1 MSEPRG
7 MPPGG
12 AEPDEQEV
20 RAYLERLRS
29 APVEEVLA
37 ELLSILLSAAQ
48 VKLGR
53 SDARLL
59 LDALGAI
66 AEVTDGR
73 IDRGLHEQVTSAL
86 SQLRLAQVEA
96 ERQLGA
102 QVGEEA
108 ATGAA
113 GATGVPGA
121 AGPEGSPSEAAQ
133 SAPPSTPSGRS
144 RLWVPGA

>member
-66 AEVTDGR
+66 AQVTDGR

-96 ERQLGA
+96 ERQLGTP
-102 QVGEEA
+102 VGEET

-121 AGPEGSPSEAAQ
+121 VGPAGSPPEAAP
-133 SAPPSTPSGRS
+133 SAPPSTPPGRS